1 MRELQISSTL
11 MIPSLLCGFLTH
23 LLLLKNSAAE
33 GMYLIFGMSV
43 CFFQTFLTIGAFNW
57 LKKASPDEKRNPI
70 SLTSITILIFVTW
83 LWLFGWIGWYSGS
96 DEVLGSLGR

>member
-1 MRELQISSTL
+1 

-33 GMYLIFGMSV
+33 GMHLIFGMSV

-57 LKKASPDEKRNPI
+57 LKKASPDEKKESHFPYLNHHIDFCNVVVVIRMDR
-70 SLTSITILIFVTW
+70 V
-83 LWLFGWIGWYSGS
+83 
-96 DEVLGSLGR
+96 V